1 MRKVPFIFWLI
12 LVISAGFANAQS
24 VKLKLSESEKR
35 VDVEIDGKLFTSY
48 RWDERIKRPVL
59 YPLMTVGGAF
69 VTRGFPFETRDGE
82 TVDHPHQVG
91 VSFSYGDV
99 NGIDFWN
106 TSTFRSAK
114 EFERMGTIVHEKVL
128 SIKSGNGRGELVTKA
143 LWLSP
148 AGKPMLEETTKYVFN
163 AKGKLRSIDRETKLT
178 AVGTDAVFGDSKEG
192 LYAIHVA
199 SELEQAD
206 QVGVKVT
213 GRDGTISKRESADIL
228 SGKYASSEG
237 LTGNNVWGT
246 FGKWAS
252 VSGRFGEENVT
263 VAMFDHQKN
272 HNFPSRMMVRGYG
285 LLALNPFGQKLFDAK
300 MEERKF
306 TLPAGRSMTFRHRL
320 LIMPETANVETIE
333 KQYQSF
339 K

>member
-1 MRKVPFIFWLI
+1 MRKVLLIFWLI
-12 LVISAGFANAQS
+12 LVISAGYANAQS
-24 VKLKLSESEKR
+24 VNLKLSVSEKR

-99 NGIDFWN
+99 SGIDFWN

-114 EFERMGTIVHEKVL
+114 ELERMGSIVHEKFL
-128 SIKSGNGRGELVTKA
+128 SIKSGNGRGEMVTKA
-143 LWLSP
+143 VWLSP
-148 AGKPMLEETTKYVFN
+148 SGKPMLAETNKYVFY

-192 LYAIHVA
+192 MFAIHVA

-213 GRDGTISKRESADIL
+213 TRDGTISKRESADIL
-228 SGKYASSEG
+228 SGNYFSSNG

-246 FGKWAS
+246 LGNWAAI
-252 VSGRFGEENVT
+252 SGRIGEESVT

-272 HNFPSRMMVRGYG
+272 PNFPSRMMVRGYG

-300 MEERKF
+300 MDERKF
-306 TLPAGRSMTFRHRL
+306 TLTAGRSMTFRHRL
-320 LIMPETANVETIE
+320 LVLPEMASAEIIE
-333 KQYQSF
+333 KQYYSF

>member
-114 EFERMGTIVHEKVL
+114 ELERMGTIVHQKFL
-128 SIKSGNGRGELVTKA
+128 SIKSGNGRGEMVTTA
-143 LWLSP
+143 VWLSP
-148 AGKPMLEETTKYVFN
+148 SGKPMLAETTKYVFN

-192 LYAIHVA
+192 MYAIHVS

-246 FGKWAS
+246 LGKWAC
-252 VSGRFGEENVT
+252 VSGRIGEEDVT
-263 VAMFDHQKN
+263 VAMFDYRKN

-285 LLALNPFGQKLFDAK
+285 LLALNPFGQKLFDPK

-306 TLPAGRSMTFRHRL
+306 TLSKGRSMTFRHCL
-320 LIMPETANVETIE
+320 LIMPEKASAETIE
-333 KQYQSF
+333 KQYHSSN
-339 K
+339 

>member
-1 MRKVPFIFWLI
+1 MRKLLFIICLI
-12 LVISAGFANAQS
+12 LVAVAGFANAQS
-24 VKLKLSESEKR
+24 VNLKLLESEKR
-35 VDVEIDGKLFTSY
+35 VDVEVDGKLFTSY

-59 YPLMTVGGAF
+59 YPLMTIGGAF

-99 NGIDFWN
+99 NGVDFWN
-106 TSTFRSAK
+106 TSTFRSA
-114 EFERMGTIVHEKVL
+114 EELERMGTIVHEKVL
-128 SIKSGNGRGELVTKA
+128 SIKSGNGRGELVTTA
-143 LWLSP
+143 QWLSP
-148 AGKPMLEETTKYVFN
+148 SGRPMLRETTKYVFN

-192 LYAIHVA
+192 MYAIHVS

-213 GRDGTISKRESADIL
+213 SSDGTISKRGSADIL

-246 FGKWAS
+246 LGHWAS
-252 VSGRFGEENVT
+252 VSGSFGEENVT
-263 VAMFDHQKN
+263 VAIFDHRKN

-306 TLPAGRSMTFRHRL
+306 TLAAGRSLTFRHRL
-320 LIMPETANVETIE
+320 IVLPEKASAETIE